1 MSIKLKGST
10 AGSVALDAPANT
22 SPSGSDI
29 ALTLPIDAGS
39 ANQVLKNGSTAGQL
53 EFGQPTPQPGQTI
66 ETIAGYCDGRQVT
79 VGSGTYTIQAATIP
93 QFLTSSYADVDGS
106 EIAYTPPSGTKVVI
120 YEFQCHNGNDASA
133 NGAPLAHFR
142 FYVDSTEVTIARQT
156 LLAYFD
162 DFLRM
167 RVILSVGNASD
178 DIANGKI
185 GTWSSN
191 KTLKIQAREY
201 DGNNPAVLNRN
212 YHWDGTGNTQNV
224 TPTLSITAIA

>member
-93 QFLTSSYADVDGS
+93 QALTTSYADVDGS
-106 EIAYTPPSGTKVVI
+106 EIAYTPPSGTKVLI
-120 YEFQCHNGNDASA
+120 YEFQTHVGYESTST
-133 NGAPLAHFR
+133 PLAHFR
-142 FYVDSTEVTIARQT
+142 FYVDSTEVTIARHSIY
-156 LLAYFD
+156 AYYD
-162 DFLRM
+162 DFQRI

-201 DGNNPAVLNRN
+201 GSANPVRLNHMH
-212 YHWDGTGNTQNV
+212 HWDGSNGTMDQ

>member
-39 ANQVLKNGSTAGQL
+39 ANQVLKNGSTPGQL

-93 QFLTSSYADVDGS
+93 QALTTSYADVDGS
-106 EIAYTPPSGTKVVI
+106 EIAYTPPSGTKVLI
-120 YEFQCHNGNDASA
+120 YEFQTHVGFEGTAQ
-133 NGAPLAHFR
+133 PLAHFR
-142 FYVDSTEVTIARQT
+142 FYVDSTEVTIARHSIY
-156 LLAYFD
+156 AFYD
-162 DFLRM
+162 DFQRI

-201 DGNNPAVLNRN
+201 GSSNPVRLNHMH
-212 YHWDGTGNTQNV
+212 HWDGSNTTEDQ

>member
-66 ETIAGYCDGRQVT
+66 ETVAGYCDGRQVT

-93 QFLTSSYADVDGS
+93 QALTTSYADVDGS
-106 EIAYTPPSGTKVVI
+106 EIAYTPPSGTKVLI
-120 YEFQCHNGNDASA
+120 YEFQTHVGYESTST
-133 NGAPLAHFR
+133 PLAHFR
-142 FYVDSTEVTIARQT
+142 FYVDSTEVTIARHSIY
-156 LLAYFD
+156 AFYD
-162 DFLRM
+162 DFQRI

-201 DGNNPAVLNRN
+201 GSSNPVRLNHMH
-212 YHWDGTGNTQNV
+212 HWDGSNTTEDQ

>member
-66 ETIAGYCDGRQVT
+66 ETVAGYCDGRQVT

-93 QFLTSSYADVDGS
+93 QDLTTSYADLDGS
-106 EIAYTPPSGTKVVI
+106 EIAYTPPSGTKVLI
-120 YEFQCHNGNDASA
+120 YEFQTHVGFQATS
-133 NGAPLAHFR
+133 APLAHFR
-142 FYVDSTEVTIARQT
+142 FYVDSTEVTIARSSIF
-156 LLAYFD
+156 AYYD
-162 DFLRM
+162 DFQRV

-191 KTLKIQAREY
+191 KTLKVQAREY
-201 DGNNPAVLNRN
+201 HVANPVTLNRN
-212 YHWDGTGNTQNV
+212 YHWDGAGSYMNQ
-224 TPTLSITAIA
+224 TPTLVITAIA

>member
-29 ALTLPIDAGS
+29 ELTLPIDAGS

-93 QFLTSSYADVDGS
+93 QALTTSYADVDGS
-106 EIAYTPPSGTKVVI
+106 EIAYTPPSGTKVLI
-120 YEFQCHNGNDASA
+120 YEFQTHVGYESTST
-133 NGAPLAHFR
+133 PLAHFR
-142 FYVDSTEVTIARQT
+142 FYVDSTEVTIARHSIY
-156 LLAYFD
+156 AFYD
-162 DFLRM
+162 DFQRI

-201 DGNNPAVLNRN
+201 GSSNPVRLNHMH
-212 YHWDGTGNTQNV
+212 HWDGSNGTMDQ

>member
-29 ALTLPIDAGS
+29 TLTLPIDAGS

-93 QFLTSSYADVDGS
+93 QDLTTSYADLDGS
-106 EIAYTPPSGTKVVI
+106 EIAYTPPSGTKVLI
-120 YEFQCHNGNDASA
+120 YEFQCHVGFQATS
-133 NGAPLAHFR
+133 APLAHFR
-142 FYVDSTEVTIARQT
+142 FYVDSTEVTIARSSIF
-156 LLAYFD
+156 AYYD
-162 DFLRM
+162 DFVRV

-201 DGNNPAVLNRN
+201 HIANPVVLNRM
-212 YHWDGTGNTQNV
+212 YHWDGSSPTMNQ

>member
-79 VGSGTYTIQAATIP
+79 VGSGTYTIEAATIP
-93 QFLTSSYADVDGS
+93 QNLTTSYADVDGS
-106 EIAYTPPSGTKVVI
+106 EIAYTPPSGTKVLI
-120 YEFQCHNGNDASA
+120 YEFQCHVGFLVT
-133 NGAPLAHFR
+133 GQPLAHFR
-142 FYVDSTEVTIARQT
+142 FYVDSTEVTIARSSIF
-156 LLAYFD
+156 AFYD
-162 DFLRM
+162 DFVTV

-201 DGNNPAVLNRN
+201 GTGNEVVLHRL
-212 YHWDGTGNTQNV
+212 YHWDGSSATQNQ

>member
-66 ETIAGYCDGRQVT
+66 ETVAGYCDGRQVT

-93 QFLTSSYADVDGS
+93 QALTTSYADVDGS
-106 EIAYTPPSGTKVVI
+106 EIAYTPPSGTKVLI
-120 YEFQCHNGNDASA
+120 YDFQTHVGYEST
-133 NGAPLAHFR
+133 GQPLAHFR
-142 FYVDSTEVTIARQT
+142 FYVDSTEVTIARHT
-156 LLAYFD
+156 IFAFYD
-162 DFLRM
+162 DFQRI

-191 KTLKIQAREY
+191 KTLKVQAREY
-201 DGNNPAVLNRN
+201 GSSNPVQLNRSL
-212 YHWDGTGNTQNV
+212 HWDGSNGGQDQ

>member
-93 QFLTSSYADVDGS
+93 QSLTTSYADVDGS
-106 EIAYTPPSGTKVVI
+106 EIAYTPPSGTKVLI
-120 YEFQCHNGNDASA
+120 YEFQCHVGFVVT
-133 NGAPLAHFR
+133 GAPLAHFR
-142 FYVDSTEVTIARQT
+142 FYVDSTEVTIARST
-156 LLAYFD
+156 VFAYFD
-162 DFLRM
+162 DLARV

-201 DGNNPAVLNRN
+201 ASGNEVVLNRM
-212 YHWDGTGNTQNV
+212 YHWDGSGATQNQ

>member
-66 ETIAGYCDGRQVT
+66 ETVAGYCDGRQVT

-93 QFLTSSYADVDGS
+93 QTLTASYADIDGS
-106 EIAYTPPSGTKVVI
+106 ELAYTPPSGTKVVI
-120 YEFQCHNGNDASA
+120 FEFQTHISYVSTST
-133 NGAPLAHFR
+133 PLAHFR
-142 FYVDSTEVTIARQT
+142 FYVDSTEVTIGRSSIFG
-156 LLAYFD
+156 YYD
-162 DFLRM
+162 DLIRL

-191 KTLKIQAREY
+191 KTLKIQARHY
-201 DGNNPAVLNRN
+201 SSSNPAQLNRM
-212 YHWDGTGNTQNV
+212 YHWDGTGNGMNQ

>member
-66 ETIAGYCDGRQVT
+66 ETVAGYCDGRQVT

-93 QFLTSSYADVDGS
+93 QNLTTSYADVDGS
-106 EIAYTPPSGTKVVI
+106 EIAYTPPSGTKVLI
-120 YEFQCHNGNDASA
+120 YEFQCHVGYDSTS
-133 NGAPLAHFR
+133 APLAHFR
-142 FYVDSTEVTIARQT
+142 FYVDSTEVTIARAS
-156 LLAYFD
+156 LFAYYD
-162 DFLRM
+162 DFQRI

-191 KTLKIQAREY
+191 KTLKVQAREY
-201 DGNNPAVLNRN
+201 GSSNPATINRN
-212 YHWDGTGNTQNV
+212 YHWDGSGSLQNQ
-224 TPTLSITAIA
+224 TPTLAITAIA